1 MVVKVIYFK
10 YTTSLRYPSIQ
21 WIIERF
27 TTSLK
32 IPDKKWKRRIGSGYR
47 DYGYSWLSSRDGWPP
62 HQSSVACFATERIPL
77 LLSLKC
83 LATHVFGL
91 LGDDSWSYVM
101 KMFGFVLVWFLV
113 FLSFSRSHV
122 STPVGLFRV
131 IFVF

>member
-1 MVVKVIYFK
+1 MKEENWK
-10 YTTSLRYPSIQ
+10 WLLR
-21 WIIERF
+21 
-27 TTSLK
+27 L
-32 IPDKKWKRRIGSGYR
+32 
-47 DYGYSWLSSRDGWPP
+47 WLFLVEFQRWMAP

-113 FLSFSRSHV
+113 FLSFSRSPV
-122 STPVGLFRV
+122 STPVGSFRV
-131 IFVF
+131 IFVFYGFYFRFLSYFIYLLKDQYLPHD